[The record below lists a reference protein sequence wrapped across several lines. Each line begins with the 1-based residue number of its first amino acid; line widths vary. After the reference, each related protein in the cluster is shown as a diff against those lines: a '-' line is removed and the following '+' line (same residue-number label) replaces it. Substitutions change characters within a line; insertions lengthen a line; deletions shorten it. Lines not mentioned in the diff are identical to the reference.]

1 MDCTRGVDV
10 YSWLVPKLWSETI
23 DAHRR
28 EVRETILDTTW
39 ELVTE
44 HGLRPVTMSEIA
56 EKSGIGRATLYK
68 YFPDVETILR
78 AWHTREITAHLEH
91 LAQVRDQT
99 SDPKLRLEAVLNAF
113 VVLSHRNHGYH
124 DSDLVGF
131 LHRDEHL
138 ADAHRQLHNM
148 IRNLVAEG
156 VSTGDLRD
164 DVPPD
169 ELATYCLHALAA
181 ADGLTSKAAL
191 RRLVNV
197 TLAGLRPP
205 D

>member
-1 MDCTRGVDV
+1 M